1 MKPIGRGNALA
12 NRSFISHL
20 LHINIRTPVG
30 YIYLRYIALVMMV
43 IYPVA
48 LTQAYRFFD
57 SPPPQFLLAPTL
69 AAIIIGSLLSRSV
82 RLKFELQAKSE
93 QFRAI
98 ADLAQEFTYLRSIDG
113 SYEYV
118 SPSCINLTGYEPQDF
133 YSTPN
138 FMDQLI
144 HPDDMTIWKRH
155 VHDINDNG
163 SPETLDLRLLKNDG
177 TIVWFNHICMPVN
190 DEDGKQIGVR
200 STNLDITKRKQDE
213 KRIEN
218 MAYYD
223 ALTHLPN
230 RRSLQRHLEQLMSN
244 NIENKQHFPVL
255 FLDLDRF
262 KNIND
267 GFGHQFGDRLL
278 HVIAQRIEHI
288 SGENN
293 LVCRFGGDEFVVVLA
308 NNTSTDTANLFAV
321 ELLAAIEESIE
332 LDGIE
337 LHISASIGI
346 SFYPDDGN
354 DADTLIRNADV
365 AMYKTK
371 KEGSGNIRIYSAS
384 DSAEATRFITTETK
398 IHKALQENEFV
409 VYYQPKVDM
418 VNGNIIGME
427 ALARW
432 IHPVQGLIPPCDFI
446 SVAEETGQIIPLAKQ
461 LLQQVLT
468 DLARWQQAGIALPVS
483 VNVSARQF
491 ADMEF
496 CNRIMK
502 MINDAN
508 IPPSLLELEVTEQ
521 VFLGDIDTACE
532 RLMQL
537 HKYGLSIALDDF
549 GTGYSS
555 FGYLRQLPIDTLK
568 IDRSFI
574 CNIETDKAEIAIIR
588 AIISMCSEMRLNV
601 VVEGIETLQQS
612 DALLSLGCNIAQG
625 FYYHRPMPVD
635 ELNRLLSPTK
645 I

>member
-1 MKPIGRGNALA
+1 
-12 NRSFISHL
+12 
-20 LHINIRTPVG
+20 
-30 YIYLRYIALVMMV
+30 MMV

-48 LTQAYRFFD
+48 LSQAYRFFD
-57 SPPPQFLLAPTL
+57 EPPPQFLLAPTL
-69 AAIIIGSLLSRSV
+69 VAIIIGFLLGRSEM
-82 RLKFELQAKSE
+82 LKCKLLLKSE

-98 ADLAQEFTYLRSIDG
+98 ADLAQEFTYLRDIDG

-118 SPSCINLTGYEPQDF
+118 SPACINLTGYEPQVF

-144 HPDDMTIWKRH
+144 HPDDMAIWKRH

-190 DEDGKQIGVR
+190 DEDGKQLGVR

-230 RRSLQRHLEQLMSN
+230 RRSLQRHLETLMSN
-244 NIENKQHFPVL
+244 SIENKLNFPVL

-278 HVIAQRIEHI
+278 HIIAQRIESI
-288 SGENN
+288 SGKNN

-308 NNTSTDTANLFAV
+308 NNTSTKTANLFAV

-337 LHISASIGI
+337 LHVSASIGI

-365 AMYKTK
+365 AMYKIK

-418 VNGNIIGME
+418 LNGNIIGME

-446 SVAEETGQIIPLAKQ
+446 SVAEETGQIIPLANQ

-468 DLARWQQAGIALPVS
+468 DLARWQQAGIVLPVS

-496 CNRIMK
+496 GNRIMK
-502 MINDAN
+502 MINDTN
-508 IPPSLLELEVTEQ
+508 ISPSLLELEVTEQ

-555 FGYLRQLPIDTLK
+555 FSYLRQLPIDTLK

-574 CNIETDKAEIAIIR
+574 CNIETDKAESAIIR
-588 AIISMCSEMRLNV
+588 AIISMCSEMKLNV

-612 DALLSLGCNIAQG
+612 DALISLGCNIAQG
-625 FYYHRPMPVD
+625 FYYHRPMPVV
-635 ELNRLLSPTK
+635 ELNHLLSSTK
-645 I
+645 T